1 MRGDVSKINIDVVE
15 IDVDVD
21 EEGKENV
28 DLTSCLALLKQHNKP
43 HTTVRA
49 SKKVVR
55 DLQHCAVLATQETID
70 QTEALSAMIK
80 LCNSVN
86 RTRLEAGLL
95 NAAIQSITEH
105 SKNASEGPS

>member
-1 MRGDVSKINIDVVE
+1 M
-15 IDVDVD
+15 
-21 EEGKENV
+21 
-28 DLTSCLALLKQHNKP
+28 
-43 HTTVRA
+43 RA

-70 QTEALSAMIK
+70 QTEALSPMIK

-95 NAAIQSITEH
+95 NAAIFNQLLDTRKMQVRALVEELNTTVS
-105 SKNASEGPS
+105 GPLSVFHERTLRRDRAVLKFFLEWPTVAVDLC